1 LTQVPTFDFAAQAQ
15 APAYPRL
22 HCGVRQVATGA
33 AWIHADG
40 ELDLEA
46 SPGLRELLL
55 EAVRSTRLVIL
66 DLRALTFID
75 SAGIHAILDAAT
87 ATRRDGGS
95 LVVVRGPAQVERVF
109 EISRANEHLLLFD
122 LDPSEG
128 PEQGPPGS
136 GVSV

>member
-1 LTQVPTFDFAAQAQ
+1 LTQVPTFSFVPLAQ

-22 HCGVRQVATGA
+22 HCGVRQATRA
-33 AWIHADG
+33 AWIDAHG
-40 ELDLEA
+40 ELDLET
-46 SPGLRELLL
+46 SPGLRKLLL

-75 SAGIHAILDAAT
+75 SSGIHVILDAAT

-128 PEQGPPGS
+128 PGLAPPGS
-136 GVSV
+136 SEPV